1 MKKEKLTVRGNVV
14 VKADDLQKLL
24 KALLQQGY
32 KVVGPTIRD
41 NVLVYDEI
49 ATVEELPVGWTDEQQ
64 GGAFR
69 LRRRNDEAYFGF
81 VGGQHSWKKFLYPP
95 VLRLW
100 RAKREQNKFKI
111 ITETEPSPWFAL
123 FGVRPCDLNAI
134 AVQDKVLLQGE
145 FKDTNYRDRRA
156 GTFIIAVNCAKAGNT
171 CFCVSMQTGPKATAG
186 FDLAL
191 TEIIADKNHYFV
203 VEAGTE
209 AGVEILHKVPHSA
222 ATEQDLR
229 RAEQVIANTASQMGR
244 TLDTTNI
251 QELLYKNDQHP
262 YWAEVAR
269 RCLTCT
275 NCTMVCP
282 TCFCVNIEDV
292 TDLSGEYAE
301 RWRKIDSCF
310 NIAFTYIVGGSVR
323 TSPESRYR
331 HWVMHKLA
339 TWKDQFGTFGCVGCG
354 RCITWCP
361 VGIDITEVV
370 RIIRERSRTT

>member
-1 MKKEKLTVRGNVV
+1 MKVRDQVKI
-14 VKADDLQKLL
+14 KADDLQKLL
-24 KALLQQGY
+24 TVLLQQGY
-32 KVVGPTIRD
+32 RVVGPTVRD
-41 NVLVYDEI
+41 NVLVYDDL
-49 ATVEELPVGWTDEQQ
+49 ATVKDLPIGWTDEQE
-64 GGAFR
+64 GGTFR

-81 VGGQHSWKKFLYPP
+81 VGGQHSWKQFLYPP

-100 RAKREQNKFKI
+100 RAKREHNKFKI
-111 ITETEPSPWFAL
+111 IPEKEPQPQFAF

-134 AVQDKVLLQGE
+134 TIQDRVLLQGE
-145 FKDTNYRDRRA
+145 FKDVNYGERRA
-156 GTFIIAVNCAKAGNT
+156 RTFIIAVNCAKAGKT
-171 CFCVSMQTGPKATAG
+171 CFCVSMKSGPKATSG
-186 FDLAL
+186 YDLAL
-191 TEIIADKNHYFV
+191 TEIIEDKNHYFV

-209 AGVEILHKVPHSA
+209 AGVQLLRKVPHTT
-222 ATEQDLR
+222 ATEQDVR
-229 RAEQVIANTASQMGR
+229 RAEQVVENTVSQMGR
-244 TLDTTNI
+244 AVNTDQI

-262 YWAEVAR
+262 YWGEVAK
-269 RCLTCT
+269 RCLACT

-292 TDLSGEYAE
+292 TDIAGEYAE

-339 TWKDQFGTFGCVGCG
+339 TWRDQFGTFGCVGCG

-370 RIIRERSRTT
+370 RNIRERSRTT